1 MEMKWL
7 KWKEQRTNNKGSSMV
22 FTIVTVALLSLM
34 VSILLAVSLY
44 AYRMRA
50 TDLEGKKAFYTAET
64 ALDEI
69 RTGLQSEVSNAFSEA
84 YVKTMENSV
93 SNTISVRKEEFK
105 KKYAKILR
113 EALKE
118 ATDEEKYKI
127 AYLEQFI
134 KRPFDDST
142 KLGAKITTDPGDN
155 RIILKEKGIVL
166 KDVQVKYFG
175 EDDYVSEIKTDI
187 LLQYPSIDFAQD
199 GALMDFLNFALIA
212 NEEFI
217 AENKIGLNI
226 MGSAYLGKDGGTLTQ
241 AEIDFTS
248 TNFAKENKLITNKG
262 LKVTQ
267 GSTLSITDMELWAQD
282 FVSDSS
288 LVKVDGDV
296 YLSNDFVIN
305 NSMYKTGRD
314 SKVAISGNYCG
325 YGDLDTAKSCVALK
339 GKGADI
345 DANPAKYS
353 SAILINGGKA
363 QLDLSGLNSMMIAG
377 HAYVAASE
385 KNGSLIDKNTDVPMG
400 ESISIKSNQV
410 AYMVPL
416 NCVAPGAANGKNNP
430 MTVEKYQALLDELGG
445 RKVDM
450 VSYDIVVPDYGKT
463 LSELGVNGFRSVSY
477 PMAGSGSNMVYL
489 FMEFDTEEDANAFFG
504 SYARVAKNASRI
516 DEQLDLYAT
525 YGIKVPDDMVNS
537 GSTEFYYS
545 GDIVVNEENRENVY
559 LNKTLNESARK
570 VEQETYQNNFF
581 ALGCKLNKSY
591 DLLSDSEKALDV
603 YHNLIEDMTSG
614 KIERRIGTDKSKKFV
629 TSGTNRYAAI
639 VKNGDFTID
648 SSTIKVSGIDASGTL
663 QTDAALTVVIASGD
677 VTVKTDFK
685 GMIIAGGK
693 ITIENSGISL
703 SSDPAMVTAALNAA
717 NEDGVRAL
725 NYLKGFPDLLV
736 GGADG
741 TAEGSKDSV
750 NISDLVTYQN
760 WKKQ

>member
-1 MEMKWL
+1 MEMNWL
-7 KWKEQRTNNKGSSMV
+7 KWKGQRKNNKGSAMV
-22 FTIVTVALLSLM
+22 FTIVTVGLLSLM

-50 TDLEGKKAFYTAET
+50 TDLQGKKAFYTAET

-84 YVKTMENSV
+84 YIETMETSV

-105 KKYAKILR
+105 KEYVKILR
-113 EALKE
+113 EALRE
-118 ATDEEKYKI
+118 TTDEEKYKI
-127 AYLEQFI
+127 TYLEQFI

-142 KLGAKITTDPGDN
+142 NLGAKITTDPGDN
-155 RIILKEKGIVL
+155 LIVLKEKGIVL

-187 LLQYPSIDFAQD
+187 LLQYPAIDFAQD
-199 GALMDFLNFALIA
+199 GALMNFLNFALIA
-212 NEEFI
+212 NEEFE
-217 AENKIGLNI
+217 AQNKIALKVK
-226 MGSAYLGKDGGTLTQ
+226 GSAYLGKNGASLTQ

-248 TNFAKENKLITNKG
+248 TDFAKENKLITNDG
-262 LKVTQ
+262 LKVTL
-267 GSTLSITDMELWAQD
+267 GSMLTVTDMEVWAQD

-288 LVKVDGDV
+288 IVKVDGDV
-296 YLSNDFVIN
+296 YLSNDLVIN
-305 NSMYKTGRD
+305 NSLYKMGRD

-325 YGDLDTAKSCVALK
+325 FGDLDTAKSCDALK
-339 GKGADI
+339 GKSDDI

-353 SAILINGGKA
+353 SAILVNGGKA

-385 KNGSLIDKNTDVPMG
+385 KNASLTDKNTDVPMG

-410 AYMVPL
+410 AYMVPF
-416 NCVAPGAANGKNNP
+416 NCVAPGAVNGKNNP

-450 VSYDIVVPDYGKT
+450 VSYDTIVPDYGKT
-463 LSELGVNGFRSVSY
+463 LSQLGVNGFRSVSY
-477 PMAGSGSNMVYL
+477 PLAGSGSNMVYL

-504 SYARVAKNASRI
+504 SYASIAKNASRI

-525 YGIKVPDDMVNS
+525 YGIKVPDNMVNS
-537 GSTEFYYS
+537 GSSEFYYS
-545 GDIVVNEENRENVY
+545 GDIVVNEENKENVY
-559 LNKTLNESARK
+559 LNKTLNESTRK
-570 VEQETYQNNFF
+570 LEQETYQNNFF
-581 ALGCKLNKSY
+581 SLGRKLSKSY
-591 DLLSDSEKALDV
+591 DLLSDSEKTLDV
-603 YHNLIEDMTSG
+603 YQNLVEDMTSG
-614 KIERRIGTDKSKKFV
+614 DANRKIGKDKSKKFV

-639 VKNGDFTID
+639 VTNGDFTID
-648 SSTIKVSGIDASGTL
+648 SSTIKVTGTDATGTV
-663 QTDAALTVVIASGD
+663 QTNAALTVLIASGD
-677 VTVKTDFK
+677 VTVKTDFT

-693 ITIENSGISL
+693 ITIEDSGISL

-717 NEDGVRAL
+717 NKDGVRAL
-725 NYLKGFPDLLV
+725 NYLKGYPELLG

-741 TAEGSKDSV
+741 TADGPKDSV